1 MPLRMGRSNLA
12 LAVYALVCVGS
23 GVLALWLWGQIGVH
37 PDPWFTLPPATSH
50 LFSGTLG
57 ATIGV
62 GVALLSP
69 LLQRSFRPFR
79 VLAAELAPL
88 VRSIPSSLTIPLA
101 LLSALGEE
109 LFFRGALTPLVGLVP
124 SAILFGLVHQIPGPA
139 RWTWALSAALLG
151 LCFGALYEGSGSLVG
166 PIVAHAIINAVNL
179 RALRRFEPPSS
190 ARTPLGGV
198 LGSLLD
204 R

>member
-1 MPLRMGRSNLA
+1 MGRSNLA

-23 GVLALWLWGQIGVH
+23 GALALWLWGSIGVH
-37 PDPWFTLPPATSH
+37 PEPWFALPPATRH
-50 LFSGTLG
+50 LFSVTLG
-57 ATIGV
+57 ATT
-62 GVALLSP
+62 GVAVVGISP

-79 VLAAELAPL
+79 ELAAELAPL

-109 LFFRGALTPLVGLVP
+109 LLFRGVLSPLIGLVP
-124 SAILFGLVHQIPGPA
+124 SSILFGLVHQIPGRA
-139 RWTWALSAALLG
+139 RWTWALSAAFLG
-151 LCFGALYEGSGSLVG
+151 LCLGALFEGSGSLLG
-166 PIVAHAIINAVNL
+166 PIVAHAIINGVNL
-179 RALRRFEPPSS
+179 RALRRFEPPQS